1 MATNYQDILD
11 SLTNEKEDL
20 SINSKVFIVD
30 GLNNFLRSFAMIQHV
45 NPAGQ
50 HIGAL
55 TGFLKS
61 MAYGMRLVRPTRVI
75 VVFDGRGS
83 STNKRYLY
91 PEYKANRGVKRIT
104 NWDMFDS
111 QEEESDAI
119 KNQLIRLVDY
129 LKCLPIDLLSIDKI
143 EADDVIGYI
152 AKRIGKEVT
161 IMSSDRDYLQLAS
174 DRISIYSPTKKKF
187 YSPKDVLSEYEVT
200 SHNFLTQKVLLG
212 DKGDNVPGVKGLG
225 PKTLLKHFPELG
237 ESYTIDLGHILE
249 KCKDSKV
256 PMLQKIYDFRSQLEI
271 NKKLMDLDEPNI
283 PEESIKEVD
292 NMMANPNKGY
302 YPTEFT
308 EMYEEDQ
315 LGQSITNLPTWLFT
329 NFKYLASYSC
339 NQ

>member
-1 MATNYQDILD
+1 MASKYQDILD

-20 SINSKVFIVD
+20 SLNSKVFLVD

-75 VVFDGRGS
+75 VVFDGKGS
-83 STNKRYLY
+83 STNKKYLY
-91 PEYKANRGVKRIT
+91 PEYKANRGLRRIT
-104 NWDMFDS
+104 NWDIFDN

-119 KNQLIRLVDY
+119 KNQLLRLVDY
-129 LKCLPIDLLSIDKI
+129 LRCLPVDLISVDKI

-152 AKRIGKEVT
+152 ANKIGDEVT

-187 YSPKDVLSEYEVT
+187 YEPKDVLKEYEVT
-200 SHNFLTQKVLLG
+200 AVNFLTQKVLLG

-225 PKTLLKHFPELG
+225 PKTLIKNFPELG
-237 ESYTIDLGHILE
+237 KNSMITLE
-249 KCKDSKV
+249 QVLNKCKDSQV
-256 PMLQKIYDFRSQLEI
+256 PIMRKIYDFRSQLEI
-271 NKKLMDLDEPNI
+271 NRQLMDLDEPNI
-283 PEESIKEVD
+283 PEEAQEEIGR
-292 NMMANPNKGY
+292 MMENANKDYNPA
-302 YPTEFT
+302 EFT
-308 EMYEEDQ
+308 ELYNEDQ
-315 LGQSITNLPTWLFT
+315 LGQSITNLPSWLFT
-329 NFKYLASYSC
+329 NFKYLSEYK
-339 NQ
+339 

>member
-1 MATNYQDILD
+1 
-11 SLTNEKEDL
+11 
-20 SINSKVFIVD
+20 
-30 GLNNFLRSFAMIQHV
+30 MIQHV

-75 VVFDGRGS
+75 IVFDGRGS

-104 NWDMFDS
+104 NWDIFDS
-111 QEEESDAI
+111 QDEESDAI
-119 KNQLIRLVDY
+119 KNQLLRLIDY
-129 LKCLPIDLLSIDKI
+129 LKCLPVDLLSIDKI

-152 AKRIGKEVT
+152 AKHIGKEVT

-200 SHNFLTQKVLLG
+200 SNNFLTQKILLG

-237 ESYTIDLGHILE
+237 ELRTINLEHIIN
-249 KCKDSKV
+249 KCKDSEV
-256 PMLQKIYDFRSQLEI
+256 PILQKIYAFKNQLEI
-271 NKKLMDLDEPNI
+271 NRQLMDLDEPNI
-283 PEESIKEVD
+283 PEDSKIEIDSMIQ
-292 NMMANPNKGY
+292 NPNKGY
-302 YPTEFT
+302 EPAIFT
-308 EMYEEDQ
+308 SLYNEDQ
-315 LGQSITNLPTWLFT
+315 LGASITNLQSWLYT
-329 NFKYLASYSC
+329 NFNEIAKYK
-339 NQ
+339 

>member
-1 MATNYQDILD
+1 
-11 SLTNEKEDL
+11 
-20 SINSKVFIVD
+20 
-30 GLNNFLRSFAMIQHV
+30 MIQHV

-61 MAYGMRLVRPTRVI
+61 MAYGMRLIRPTRVI

-91 PEYKANRGVKRIT
+91 PEYKANRGIKRIT

-119 KNQLIRLVDY
+119 KNQLLRLVDY

-225 PKTLLKHFPELG
+225 IKTLLKHFPELG
-237 ESYTIDLGHILE
+237 KSATISLEHVIE
-249 KCKDSKV
+249 KCKDGDV
-256 PMLQKIYDFRSQLEI
+256 AMLKKIYDFRSQLEI
-271 NKKLMDLDEPNI
+271 NKNLMDRDEPNI
-283 PEESIKEVD
+283 PAEAQEEID
-292 NMMANPNKGY
+292 QMMGNPKKDY

-308 EMYEEDQ
+308 EMYNEDQ
-315 LGQSITNLPTWLFT
+315 LGQSITNLPSWLYT
-329 NFKYLASYSC
+329 NFKYLASIS
-339 NQ
+339 

>member
-1 MATNYQDILD
+1 MNKSYQDILD
-11 SLTNEKEDL
+11 SLKNEKEEL
-20 SINSKVFIVD
+20 GINSKVFLVD

-104 NWDMFDS
+104 NWDMFDN
-111 QEEESDAI
+111 QEEESEAI
-119 KNQLIRLVDY
+119 KSQIVRLVDY
-129 LKCLPIDLLSIDKI
+129 LRCLPIDLISIDKI

-152 AKRIGKEVT
+152 AKRIGDEVT

-187 YSPKDVLSEYEVT
+187 YGPKDVLKEYEVT
-200 SHNFLTQKVLLG
+200 ANNFLTQKVLLG

-225 PKTLLKHFPELG
+225 IKTLLKHFPELG
-237 ESYTIDLGHILE
+237 ESCTINLE
-249 KCKDSKV
+249 HVLDKCKDSTT
-256 PMLQKIYDFRSQLEI
+256 PMLKKIYDFRSQLEV
-271 NKKLMDLDEPNI
+271 NKQLMDLDEPNI
-283 PEESIKEVD
+283 PEDAQVEINDVME
-292 NMMANPNKGY
+292 NPNKEY
-302 YPTEFT
+302 SSTEFT
-308 EMYEEDQ
+308 EMYTEDQ
-315 LGQSITNLPTWLFT
+315 LGQSITNLPSWLFT
-329 NFKYLASYSC
+329 NFKYLVEYK
-339 NQ
+339 

>member
-1 MATNYQDILD
+1 MNSKYQDILD
-11 SLTNEKEDL
+11 SLTNDKEDL
-20 SINSKVFIVD
+20 TLNSKVFIID

-75 VVFDGRGS
+75 VVFDGKGS

-91 PEYKANRGVKRIT
+91 PEYKAHRGLKRIT
-104 NWDMFDS
+104 NWDMFDN

-119 KNQLIRLVDY
+119 KNQLLRLVDY
-129 LKCLPIDLLSIDKI
+129 LRCLPIDLISVDKI

-152 AKRIGKEVT
+152 AKRLGDEVT

-187 YSPKDVLSEYEVT
+187 YTPKDVLKEYEVT
-200 SHNFLTQKVLLG
+200 ANNFLTQKILLG

-225 PKTLLKHFPELG
+225 PKTLIKNFPELG
-237 ESYTIDLGHILE
+237 KSGTITLEHVLE
-249 KCKDSKV
+249 KCRDSQV
-256 PMLQKIYDFRSQLEI
+256 PMLKKIYDFRGQLQI
-271 NKKLMDLDEPNI
+271 NKQLMDLEEPNI
-283 PEESIKEVD
+283 PEDAQVEIHQMMESANKEY
-292 NMMANPNKGY
+292 N
-302 YPTEFT
+302 PTEFT
-308 EMYEEDQ
+308 ELYNEDQ
-315 LGQSITNLPTWLFT
+315 LGQSITNLPSWLFT
-329 NFKYLASYSC
+329 NFKYLASYS
-339 NQ
+339 

>member
-1 MATNYQDILD
+1 MNKSYQDILD
-11 SLTNEKEDL
+11 SLTNEKEEL
-20 SINSKVFIVD
+20 GINSKVFIVD

-45 NPAGQ
+45 NPSGQ

-91 PEYKANRGVKRIT
+91 PEYKAHRGLKRIT

-111 QEEESDAI
+111 LEEEGDAI
-119 KNQLIRLVDY
+119 KNQLLRLVDY

-152 AKRIGKEVT
+152 AKRIGDEVT

-174 DRISIYSPTKKKF
+174 ERVSIYSPTKKKF
-187 YSPKDVLSEYEVT
+187 YEPKDVLKEYEVT
-200 SHNFLTQKVLLG
+200 SNNFLTQKVLLG

-225 PKTLLKHFPELG
+225 IKTLLKHFPELG
-237 ESYTIDLGHILE
+237 ESHTINLE
-249 KCKDSKV
+249 QVLDKCKDSPL
-256 PMLQKIYDFRSQLEI
+256 PMLKKIYDFRSQLHI
-271 NKKLMDLDEPNI
+271 NKQLMDLDEPNI
-283 PEESIKEVD
+283 PEDSKVEID
-292 NMMANPNKGY
+292 QMMIEPNKQY
-302 YPTEFT
+302 YPSEFT
-308 EMYEEDQ
+308 EMYGEDQ
-315 LGQSITNLPTWLFT
+315 LGQSITNLPSWLFT
-329 NFKYLASYSC
+329 NFRYLSEYK
-339 NQ
+339 

>member
-1 MATNYQDILD
+1 MNKSYQDILD
-11 SLTNEKEDL
+11 SLTNEKEEL
-20 SINSKVFIVD
+20 GINSKVFVVD

-45 NPAGQ
+45 NPSGQ

-75 VVFDGRGS
+75 VVFDGKGS

-91 PEYKANRGVKRIT
+91 PEYKANRGLKRIT
-104 NWDMFDS
+104 NWDMFDN

-129 LKCLPIDLLSIDKI
+129 LRCLPIDLISVDKI

-152 AKRIGKEVT
+152 AKRLGDEVT

-187 YSPKDVLSEYEVT
+187 YEPKDVLKEYEVT
-200 SHNFLTQKVLLG
+200 AVNFLTQKVLLG

-225 PKTLLKHFPELG
+225 PKTLIKNFPELG
-237 ESYTIDLGHILE
+237 KNSMITLE
-249 KCKDSKV
+249 QVLNKCKDSQV
-256 PMLQKIYDFRSQLEI
+256 PIMRKIYDFRSQLEI
-271 NKKLMDLDEPNI
+271 NRQLMDLDEPNI
-283 PEESIKEVD
+283 PEEAQEEIGR
-292 NMMANPNKGY
+292 MMENANKDYNPA
-302 YPTEFT
+302 EFT
-308 EMYEEDQ
+308 ELYNEDQ
-315 LGQSITNLPTWLFT
+315 LGQSITNLPSWLFT
-329 NFKYLASYSC
+329 NFKYLSEYK
-339 NQ
+339 

>member
-1 MATNYQDILD
+1 MNKSYQDILD
-11 SLTNEKEDL
+11 SLTNEKEEL
-20 SINSKVFIVD
+20 GINSKVFLVD

-104 NWDMFDS
+104 NWDMFDN
-111 QEEESDAI
+111 QEEESEAI
-119 KNQLIRLVDY
+119 KNQLLRLVDY
-129 LKCLPIDLLSIDKI
+129 LRCLPIDLISIDKI

-152 AKRIGKEVT
+152 AKRIGDEVT

-187 YSPKDVLSEYEVT
+187 YGPKDVLKEYEVT
-200 SHNFLTQKVLLG
+200 ANNFLTQKVLLG

-225 PKTLLKHFPELG
+225 IKTLLKHFPELG
-237 ESYTIDLGHILE
+237 ESHTINLE
-249 KCKDSKV
+249 QVLDKCKDSATPILK
-256 PMLQKIYDFRSQLEI
+256 KIYDFRSQLHI
-271 NKKLMDLDEPNI
+271 NKQLMDLDEPNI
-283 PEESIKEVD
+283 PEDAQVEINDVME
-292 NMMANPNKGY
+292 NPNKEY
-302 YPTEFT
+302 SSTEFT
-308 EMYEEDQ
+308 EMYNEDQ
-315 LGQSITNLPTWLFT
+315 LGQSITNLPSWLFT
-329 NFKYLASYSC
+329 NFKYLAEYK
-339 NQ
+339 

>member
-1 MATNYQDILD
+1 MNKSYQDILD
-11 SLTNEKEDL
+11 SLTNEKEEL
-20 SINSKVFIVD
+20 GINSKVFIVD

-45 NPAGQ
+45 NPSGQ

-75 VVFDGRGS
+75 VVFDGKGS

-91 PEYKANRGVKRIT
+91 PEYKANRGLKRIT
-104 NWDMFDS
+104 NWDMFDN

-129 LKCLPIDLLSIDKI
+129 LRCLPIDLISVDKI

-152 AKRIGKEVT
+152 AKRLGDEVT

-187 YSPKDVLSEYEVT
+187 YEPKDVLKEYEVT
-200 SHNFLTQKVLLG
+200 AVNFLTQKVLLG

-225 PKTLLKHFPELG
+225 PKTLIKNFPELG
-237 ESYTIDLGHILE
+237 KNSMITLE
-249 KCKDSKV
+249 QVLNKCKDSQV
-256 PMLQKIYDFRSQLEI
+256 PIMRKIYDFRSQLEI
-271 NKKLMDLDEPNI
+271 NRQLMDLDEPNI
-283 PEESIKEVD
+283 PEEAQEEIGR
-292 NMMANPNKGY
+292 MMENANKDYNPA
-302 YPTEFT
+302 EFT
-308 EMYEEDQ
+308 ELYNEDQ
-315 LGQSITNLPTWLFT
+315 LGQSITNLPSWLFT
-329 NFKYLASYSC
+329 NFKYLSEYK
-339 NQ
+339 

>member
-1 MATNYQDILD
+1 MNKSYQDILD
-11 SLTNEKEDL
+11 SLKNEKEEL
-20 SINSKVFIVD
+20 GINSKVFLVD

-104 NWDMFDS
+104 NWDMFDN
-111 QEEESDAI
+111 QEEESEAI
-119 KNQLIRLVDY
+119 KSQIVRLVDY
-129 LKCLPIDLLSIDKI
+129 LRCLPIDLISIDKI

-152 AKRIGKEVT
+152 AKRIGDEVT

-187 YSPKDVLSEYEVT
+187 YGPKDVLKEYEVT
-200 SHNFLTQKVLLG
+200 ANNFLTQKVLLG

-225 PKTLLKHFPELG
+225 IKTLLKHFPELG
-237 ESYTIDLGHILE
+237 ESHTINLE
-249 KCKDSKV
+249 QVLDKCKDNATPILK
-256 PMLQKIYDFRSQLEI
+256 KIYDFRSQLHI
-271 NKKLMDLDEPNI
+271 NKQLMDLDEPNI
-283 PEESIKEVD
+283 PEDAQVEINDVME
-292 NMMANPNKGY
+292 NPNKEY
-302 YPTEFT
+302 SSTEFT
-308 EMYEEDQ
+308 EMYTEDQ
-315 LGQSITNLPTWLFT
+315 LGQSITNLPSWLFI
-329 NFKYLASYSC
+329 NFKYLSSIS
-339 NQ
+339 

>member
-1 MATNYQDILD
+1 MNKSYQDILD
-11 SLTNEKEDL
+11 SLTNEKEEL
-20 SINSKVFIVD
+20 GINSKVFLVD

-104 NWDMFDS
+104 NWDMFDN
-111 QEEESDAI
+111 QEEESEAI
-119 KNQLIRLVDY
+119 KNQLLRLVDY
-129 LKCLPIDLLSIDKI
+129 LRCLPIDLISIDKI

-152 AKRIGKEVT
+152 AKRIGDEVT

-187 YSPKDVLSEYEVT
+187 YGPKDVLKEYEVT
-200 SHNFLTQKVLLG
+200 ANNFLTQKVLLG

-225 PKTLLKHFPELG
+225 IKTLLKHFPELG
-237 ESYTIDLGHILE
+237 ESHTINLE
-249 KCKDSKV
+249 QVLDKCKDSATPILK
-256 PMLQKIYDFRSQLEI
+256 KIYDFRSQLHI
-271 NKKLMDLDEPNI
+271 NKQLMDLDEPNI
-283 PEESIKEVD
+283 PEDAQVEINDVME
-292 NMMANPNKGY
+292 NPNKEY
-302 YPTEFT
+302 SSTEFT
-308 EMYEEDQ
+308 EMYTEDQ
-315 LGQSITNLPTWLFT
+315 LGQSITNLPSWLFT
-329 NFKYLASYSC
+329 NFKYLAEYK
-339 NQ
+339 

>member
-1 MATNYQDILD
+1 MNKSYQDILD
-11 SLTNEKEDL
+11 SLKNEKEEL
-20 SINSKVFIVD
+20 GINSKVFLVD

-104 NWDMFDS
+104 NWDMFDN
-111 QEEESDAI
+111 QEEESEAI
-119 KNQLIRLVDY
+119 KNQLLRLVDY
-129 LKCLPIDLLSIDKI
+129 LRCLPIDLISIDKI

-152 AKRIGKEVT
+152 AKRIGDEVT

-187 YSPKDVLSEYEVT
+187 YGPKDVLKEYEVT
-200 SHNFLTQKVLLG
+200 ANNFLTQKVLLG

-225 PKTLLKHFPELG
+225 IKTLLKHFPELG
-237 ESYTIDLGHILE
+237 ESHTINLE
-249 KCKDSKV
+249 QVLDKCKDSATPILK
-256 PMLQKIYDFRSQLEI
+256 KIYDFRSQLHI
-271 NKKLMDLDEPNI
+271 NKQLMDLDEPNI
-283 PEESIKEVD
+283 PEDAQVEINDVME
-292 NMMANPNKGY
+292 NPNKEY
-302 YPTEFT
+302 SSTEFT
-308 EMYEEDQ
+308 EMYTEDQ
-315 LGQSITNLPTWLFT
+315 LGQSITNLPSWLFT
-329 NFKYLASYSC
+329 NFKYLAEYK
-339 NQ
+339 

>member
-20 SINSKVFIVD
+20 SVNSKVFIVD

-45 NPAGQ
+45 NPSGQ

-61 MAYGMRLVRPTRVI
+61 MAYGMRLIRPTRVI

-91 PEYKANRGVKRIT
+91 PEYKANRGIKRIT
-104 NWDMFDS
+104 NWDIFDS

-119 KNQLIRLVDY
+119 KNQLLRLVDY

-152 AKRIGKEVT
+152 SKRLGKEVT

-187 YSPKDVLSEYEVT
+187 YSPKDVLKEYEVT
-200 SHNFLTQKVLLG
+200 SHNFLMQKVLLG
-212 DKGDNVPGVKGLG
+212 DKGDNIPGVKGLG

-283 PEESIKEVD
+283 PEELIEEVD

-302 YPTEFT
+302 YPTEFI

-315 LGQSITNLPTWLFT
+315 LGQSITNLPTWLYT
-329 NFKYLASYSC
+329 NFKFLESC

>member
-1 MATNYQDILD
+1 MNKSYQDILD
-11 SLTNEKEDL
+11 SLKNEKEEL
-20 SINSKVFIVD
+20 GINSKVFLVD

-104 NWDMFDS
+104 NWDMFDN
-111 QEEESDAI
+111 QEEESEAI
-119 KNQLIRLVDY
+119 KSQIVRLVDY
-129 LKCLPIDLLSIDKI
+129 LRCLPIDLISIDKI

-152 AKRIGKEVT
+152 AKRIGDEVT

-187 YSPKDVLSEYEVT
+187 YGPKDVLKEYEVT
-200 SHNFLTQKVLLG
+200 ANNFLTQKVLLG

-225 PKTLLKHFPELG
+225 IKTLLKHFPELG
-237 ESYTIDLGHILE
+237 ESHTINLE
-249 KCKDSKV
+249 QVLDKCKDSATPILK
-256 PMLQKIYDFRSQLEI
+256 KIYDFRSQLHI
-271 NKKLMDLDEPNI
+271 NKQLMDLDEPNI
-283 PEESIKEVD
+283 PEDAQVEINDVME
-292 NMMANPNKGY
+292 NPNKEY
-302 YPTEFT
+302 SSTEFT
-308 EMYEEDQ
+308 EMYTEDQ
-315 LGQSITNLPTWLFT
+315 LGQSITNLPSWLFT
-329 NFKYLASYSC
+329 NFKYLAEYK
-339 NQ
+339 

>member
-1 MATNYQDILD
+1 MASNYQDILD

-20 SINSKVFIVD
+20 SVNSKVFIVD

-45 NPAGQ
+45 NPSGQ

-61 MAYGMRLVRPTRVI
+61 MAYGMRLIRPTRVI

-83 STNKRYLY
+83 SINKRYLY

-129 LKCLPIDLLSIDKI
+129 LKCLPIDILSIDKI

-152 AKRIGKEVT
+152 AKRLGKEVT

-187 YSPKDVLSEYEVT
+187 YSPKDVLKEYEVT
-200 SHNFLTQKVLLG
+200 SPNFLTQKVLLG

-237 ESYTIDLGHILE
+237 ESCTIDLGHILE

-283 PEESIKEVD
+283 PEESIEEVD

-302 YPTEFT
+302 YPIEFT

-315 LGQSITNLPTWLFT
+315 LGQSITNLPTWLYT
-329 NFKYLASYSC
+329 KFKFLESC
-339 NQ
+339 NK

>member
-20 SINSKVFIVD
+20 SVNSKVFIVD

-45 NPAGQ
+45 NPSGQ

-61 MAYGMRLVRPTRVI
+61 MAYGMRLIRPTRVI

-129 LKCLPIDLLSIDKI
+129 LKCLPIDILSIDKI

-152 AKRIGKEVT
+152 AKCLGKEVT

-187 YSPKDVLSEYEVT
+187 YSPKDVLKEYEVT
-200 SHNFLTQKVLLG
+200 SPNFLTQKVLLG

-237 ESYTIDLGHILE
+237 ESCTIDLGYILE

-283 PEESIKEVD
+283 PEESIEEVD
-292 NMMANPNKGY
+292 NMMANPNRGY
-302 YPTEFT
+302 YPIEFT

-315 LGQSITNLPTWLFT
+315 LGQSITNLPTWMLT
-329 NFKYLASYSC
+329 NWKYLAEYK
-339 NQ
+339 

>member
-1 MATNYQDILD
+1 
-11 SLTNEKEDL
+11 
-20 SINSKVFIVD
+20 
-30 GLNNFLRSFAMIQHV
+30 MIQHV

-61 MAYGMRLVRPTRVI
+61 MAYGMRLIRPTRVI

-91 PEYKANRGVKRIT
+91 PEYKANRGIKRIT

-119 KNQLIRLVDY
+119 KNQLLRLVDY

-225 PKTLLKHFPELG
+225 IKTLLKHFPELG
-237 ESYTIDLGHILE
+237 KSATISLEHVIE
-249 KCKDSKV
+249 KCKDGDV
-256 PMLQKIYDFRSQLEI
+256 AMLKKIYDFRSQLEI

-283 PEESIKEVD
+283 PAEAQEEID
-292 NMMANPNKGY
+292 QMMGNPKKDY

-308 EMYEEDQ
+308 EMYNEDQ
-315 LGQSITNLPTWLFT
+315 LGHSITNLPSWLYT
-329 NFKYLASYSC
+329 NFKYLASIS
-339 NQ
+339 